1 MKQILTLLLVFITV
15 QSFGQ
20 ADKILTRNGTTID
33 TVTTLESK
41 ASAANRMTL
50 LQTNINA
57 KASITTPQF
66 ITNITTPI
74 VIGSTSSAGT
84 LTLSSTSNA
93 TKGKLLFGTNSVY
106 DEANDRLGVG
116 TTSPNSKMHFKAGGT
131 GYGVGGIRFE
141 QSADAQYWDIMPAFN
156 SLFFGFNSSSIYTL
170 TTTSIAMGA
179 VAQISRSISTNSW
192 LGVGGG
198 MVGIGTSSPAASAK
212 LDISST
218 TQGVLFPRL
227 TTTQINA
234 ISSPATGLTVYCTT
248 ENTICFFNGTTW
260 QKVTSTNL

>member
-50 LQTNINA
+50 LQTNIDA
-57 KASITTPQF
+57 KAPITTPQF

-74 VIGSTSSAGT
+74 VIGSTSPSGT
-84 LTLSSTSNA
+84 LTLSSTSNG
-93 TKGKLLFGTNSVY
+93 TKGKLFFGTNSVY
-106 DEANDRLGVG
+106 DEVNDFWGIG
-116 TTSPNSKMHFKAGGT
+116 KTSPTAKLHFKAVGL
-131 GYGVGGIRFE
+131 GYGSGGIRFE
-141 QSADAQYWDIMPAFN
+141 QSADAQYWDILPAWN
-156 SLFFGFNSSSIYTL
+156 SLFFGLNGAAMYTL
-170 TTTSIAMGA
+170 NANNIDMGT
-179 VAQISRSISTNSW
+179 VTRISRSAYYPSW
-192 LGVGGG
+192 FAVGGSG
-198 MVGIGTSSPAASAK
+198 VGIGTSSPAASAK

-234 ISSPATGLTVYCTT
+234 IASPATGLTVYCTT

-260 QKVTSTNL
+260 QKVTSSNL